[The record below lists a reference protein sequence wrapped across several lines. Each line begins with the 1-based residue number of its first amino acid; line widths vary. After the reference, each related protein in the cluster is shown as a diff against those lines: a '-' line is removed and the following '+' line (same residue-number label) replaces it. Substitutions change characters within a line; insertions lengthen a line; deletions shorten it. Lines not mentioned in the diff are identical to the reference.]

1 MQRSN
6 DMRERILSTVETLIT
21 TRGVNNF
28 SLRDICDYLY
38 ISTGSLYYHFKTKDE
53 IIMAIIDKHFSELQ
67 SDYLEWLEKHKAAND
82 LTKERF
88 IDIVLYK
95 GTELFNRSKIHIY
108 LINEC
113 MRENNTLKEKYIDL
127 IESWYQKLIVGVRQ
141 VYGERDDADA
151 ITYMILL
158 IVEGLTI
165 RVALEARKPEM
176 ENKIKDLLKEM

>member
-1 MQRSN
+1 MKQPSE
-6 DMRERILSTVETLIT
+6 MRERILTSVEELIA

-38 ISTGSLYYHFKTKDE
+38 ISTGSLYYHFKTKDD
-53 IIMAIIDKHFSELQ
+53 IIMAIIEKHFHELED
-67 SDYLEWLEKHKAAND
+67 DYLSWLKKHKDNND

-88 IDIVLYK
+88 IEIVLYK

-113 MRENNTLKEKYIDL
+113 MRENNKLKDKYKDL
-127 IESWYQKLIVGVRQ
+127 IESWYQKLLTGVKQ
-141 VYGERDDADA
+141 VYGDRKDADA
-151 ITYMILL
+151 IAYMILL

-165 RVALEARKPEM
+165 RVVLDDRKPEQELKM
-176 ENKIKDLLKEM
+176 KNLLKEI

>member
-1 MQRSN
+1 MKRPN
-6 DMRERILSTVETLIT
+6 EMRERILTSVEELIA

-38 ISTGSLYYHFKTKDE
+38 ISTGSLYYHFKTKDD
-53 IIMAIIDKHFSELQ
+53 IIMAIINKHFTELEN
-67 SDYLEWLEKHKAAND
+67 DYIEWLKKHKENND

-113 MRENNTLKEKYIDL
+113 MRENNKLKEKYIDL
-127 IESWYQKLIVGVRQ
+127 IDSWYQKILLGVKQ
-141 VYGERDDADA
+141 VYGNHENSDA
-151 ITYMILL
+151 IAYMILL
-158 IVEGLTI
+158 IIEGLTI
-165 RVALEARKPEM
+165 RVVLDDRKPEL
-176 ENKIKDLLKEM
+176 ENKMKELLKGL